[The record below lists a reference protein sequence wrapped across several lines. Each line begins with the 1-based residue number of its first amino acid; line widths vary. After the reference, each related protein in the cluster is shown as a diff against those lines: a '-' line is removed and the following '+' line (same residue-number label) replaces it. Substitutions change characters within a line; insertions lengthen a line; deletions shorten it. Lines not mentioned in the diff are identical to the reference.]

1 MKCTFHPS
9 AFLSFTVI
17 TRLFQLC
24 PLLSLASLVSVLLLP
39 VEWILLISLCRHYK
53 SLQWDV
59 ISEASERTS
68 QGVWLK
74 KVLTCPSP
82 ALNIACKCLQSRLP
96 HVIAKSTPVL
106 QRTHSK
112 TSILLLTHK
121 SGVTEIVVCWTCAI
135 LTLCTYCSIF
145 STYSVNKQECQCF
158 ANTQT
163 SNCSS
168 ICFCSDSHNSL
179 DLACRFIQ

>member
-9 AFLSFTVI
+9 VFLSFTVI

-24 PLLSLASLVSVLLLP
+24 PLLSLASLVSVLVLP

-53 SLQWDV
+53 SLQRDV

-74 KVLTCPSP
+74 KALTCPSP
-82 ALNIACKCLQSRLP
+82 ALNIACKCLQSGLL

-112 TSILLLTHK
+112 TSVLLLTHK
-121 SGVTEIVVCWTCAI
+121 SGVTEIVVCWTSPILVQFWLCAHTVQSSACI
-135 LTLCTYCSIF
+135 L
-145 STYSVNKQECQCF
+145 
-158 ANTQT
+158 
-163 SNCSS
+163 
-168 ICFCSDSHNSL
+168 
-179 DLACRFIQ
+179 